1 MVGLKENLDIL
12 NHEHQML
19 SQELT
24 DKQNDFLRSQR
35 ELAKAESELIQLRP
49 LREHLQHL
57 NADQHRQIEDST
69 RQEYEKNKLL
79 QKTRELETQLTLISQ
94 QNADLSDNY
103 KRLAS
108 EKQALVQQLTQF
120 EKDSFEIQTKVKR
133 GLELASDS
141 EKSQSL
147 ISQL

>member
-1 MVGLKENLDIL
+1 
-12 NHEHQML
+12 
-19 SQELT
+19 
-24 DKQNDFLRSQR
+24 
-35 ELAKAESELIQLRP
+35 
-49 LREHLQHL
+49 
-57 NADQHRQIEDST
+57 
-69 RQEYEKNKLL
+69 
-79 QKTRELETQLTLISQ
+79 LISQ

-147 ISQL
+147 IS